1 MTPAIQPLI
10 LCRKCKGAGSLNGEP
25 CPRREE
31 HPGTDPESYLGCC
44 DEGHGRDIDDS
55 ALHEGAGIHIPGGE
69 QHDTEGR
76 SVGT

>member
-1 MTPAIQPLI
+1 MTRIQPLI
-10 LCRKCKGAGSLNGEP
+10 LCRKCKGAGSLNEEP
-25 CPRREE
+25 CPTCD
-31 HPGTDPESYLGCC
+31 GTGISPESREGCC

-55 ALHEGAGIHIPGGE
+55 ALHEGAGFHIPGGE